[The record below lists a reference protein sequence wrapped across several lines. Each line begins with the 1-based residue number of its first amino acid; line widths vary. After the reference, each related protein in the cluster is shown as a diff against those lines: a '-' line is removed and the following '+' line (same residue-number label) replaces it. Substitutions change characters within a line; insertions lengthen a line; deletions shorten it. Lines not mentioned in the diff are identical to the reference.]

1 MNIKDQFLSMSNSK
15 LQDGKQIRFWED
27 KLLGDSSLKE
37 QYPNLYNIVLKKSA
51 TIADIFSTRP
61 LNVSFRRSLVA
72 ANLQSWHHLILRLSN
87 VHLRERTD
95 IFRWSLKLDGQFSV
109 GLMYQACL
117 DSNIV
122 PHNSYLWKIK
132 IPLKIKVF
140 CVCCTRRQY
149 LPRII

>member
-37 QYPNLYNIVLKKSA
+37 QYPSLYNIVLKKSA
-51 TIADIFSTRP
+51 IIADIFSTRP

-87 VHLRERTD
+87 
-95 IFRWSLKLDGQFSV
+95 
-109 GLMYQACL
+109 
-117 DSNIV
+117 
-122 PHNSYLWKIK
+122 
-132 IPLKIKVF
+132 
-140 CVCCTRRQY
+140 
-149 LPRII
+149 